1 MRSKLRLF
9 DHLIGSGEQH
19 GRDFE
24 AESLRGLQVDHEF
37 ELVYLLDR

>member
-1 MRSKLRLF
+1 MQRQTLL
-9 DHLIGSGEQH
+9 DYLVGADEQS

>member
-1 MRSKLRLF
+1 LPDQS
-9 DHLIGSGEQH
+9 ITSSAGEQS